1 MDPLPPSHVR
11 EIGSTRP
18 RLRNNLKY
26 SFHEYNGERSCI
38 IEDPLTSKFH
48 RIGLAEYRFLTHLN
62 GKVTFSEA
70 FARSSLSS
78 GAQALSERQAI
89 AVLSWLVENRLADLG
104 GNVPDEIREEARGK
118 QISSSLRNIFNVLF
132 IRVPLGRPDGLLNK
146 LYPIVK
152 WVCGWL
158 FLPVWLAVVGSGIVQ
173 VGIHWERLVRGTE
186 GILAPGNWLWLA
198 LVWILLKLWHETWH
212 GIVCK
217 HHGGEIREAGVLL
230 VLFTPLGYVDA
241 SSSWSFPSKW
251 KRIHVAAAGMY
262 GEFFMAAIAALVW
275 SQTSP
280 GLWNTLALNTMV
292 MASTITLL
300 FNINPLMRFDG
311 YFILSDLLELPNL
324 YTRSSQLIRKLSKR
338 WILGVKTLSPTNWK
352 LRESW
357 IYLTYGIASLFW
369 RIFIITTLLIAASLL
384 FRGGGLLFAVI
395 GFVFWVGPM
404 TIAFC
409 RYLWFGNDHEKPNR
423 LHAISRCLL
432 IGCGLFLITLI
443 PIGMTIRSPALVQF
457 SEQVILRTE
466 CPGFIT
472 GIHVRDGMSV
482 EKGQLLVTLSNEA
495 VESQLEK
502 MAIRYE
508 RQSLKTKLTHVVR
521 QFAEYEAEGDALE
534 ALRVQYQEQA
544 KYVETLDV
552 VAPKTGKVIAPWLP
566 AMRGRF
572 LNTGDEILRVA
583 QPYAGEI
590 VVPVS
595 QNDIDYFRRHV
606 GKPVTVRING
616 RLRVQKGILRS
627 LNARATTQIEHP
639 SLTTLGGGP
648 LSVRVSDTGHQNNQS
663 SGHELVT
670 PVFWAYVDLQQNSP
684 HAQPLYSG
692 ERARIKFHS
701 DESRTLGYLIYAKIT
716 HFFDWVFARAS
727 LTTRSS

>member
-26 SFHEYNGERSCI
+26 SFHEYNGERCCV

-62 GKVTFSEA
+62 GQVTFSEA
-70 FARSSLSS
+70 FARSSLAS
-78 GAQALSERQAI
+78 GGQALSERQAI

-118 QISSSLRNIFNVLF
+118 QISTSLRNILNVLF
-132 IRVPLGRPDGLLNK
+132 IRVPLGRPDGILNK

-152 WVCGWL
+152 WLCGWL
-158 FLPVWLAVVGSGIVQ
+158 FLPIWLTVVTAGILQ
-173 VGIHWERLVRGTE
+173 VGIHWDRLLRGTE

-251 KRIHVAAAGMY
+251 KRLHVAAAGMY
-262 GEFFMAAIAALVW
+262 GEFFMAGIAALVW

-280 GLWNTLALNTMV
+280 GLLNTLALNTMV

-311 YFILSDLLELPNL
+311 YFILSDLIELPNL
-324 YTRSSQLIRKLSKR
+324 YTRSSQLIRKLAKR
-338 WILGVKTLSPTNWK
+338 WILGVKNLSPVDWK

-357 IYLTYGIASLFW
+357 IYLTYGIASLIW
-369 RIFIITTLLIAASLL
+369 RLFIITTLLIAASML
-384 FRGGGLLFAVI
+384 FKGGGLLFAVL
-395 GFVFWVGPM
+395 GFAFWVGPM
-404 TIAFC
+404 TISFL
-409 RYLWFGNDHEKPNR
+409 RYLWNGNDHEKPNR
-423 LHAISRCLL
+423 LHAITRCIL
-432 IGCGLFLITLI
+432 IGIALFLLTLI

-457 SEQVILRTE
+457 SEQIILRAE

-482 EKGQLLVTLSNEA
+482 ERDQLLVTLTNEA
-495 VESQLEK
+495 AESQLEK

-521 QFAEYEAEGDALE
+521 QFAEYEAEEDTLQ
-534 ALRVQYQEQA
+534 ALRKQYEEQI

-552 VAPKTGKVIAPWLP
+552 VAPQKGRVIAPWLP

-572 LNTGDEILRVA
+572 LNTGDEILRIA
-583 QPYAGEI
+583 QPHAGEI

-606 GKPVTVRING
+606 GNTVSVRIDG
-616 RLRVQKGILRS
+616 GSLVLKGTLRS
-627 LNARATTQIEHP
+627 LNARATTHIEHP
-639 SLTTLGGGP
+639 TLTSLGGGP
-648 LSVRVSDTGHQNNQS
+648 LAVKVSDAGRQEGS
-663 SGHELVT
+663 AHELVA
-670 PVFWAYVDLQQNSP
+670 PVFWAYVDVQQHGPRSR
-684 HAQPLYSG
+684 PLYSG
-692 ERARIKFHS
+692 ERAHIKFHS
-701 DESRTLGYLIYAKIT
+701 HESRTLGYLIYAKIT
-716 HFFDWVFARAS
+716 HVFDWVFSRAS
-727 LTTRSS
+727 LTT